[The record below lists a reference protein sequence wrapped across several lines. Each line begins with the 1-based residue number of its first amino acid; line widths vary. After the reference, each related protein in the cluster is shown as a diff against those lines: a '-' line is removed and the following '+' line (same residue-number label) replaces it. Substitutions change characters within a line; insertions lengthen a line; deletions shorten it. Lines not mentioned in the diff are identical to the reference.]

1 MCIRDSLNQSL
12 KTQIKNIQLN
22 QRELAHLKKDA
33 QTIRKFAQ
41 ETHEIIELLNTV
53 SKTVP
58 DSAWLN
64 RYSAT
69 NNTIT
74 LHGFAKDASEILAE
88 LAKIK
93 TLSTSTLQS
102 PIIKDLSKNLERF
115 HIRAKIL

>member
-1 MCIRDSLNQSL
+1 
-12 KTQIKNIQLN
+12 
-22 QRELAHLKKDA
+22 
-33 QTIRKFAQ
+33 
-41 ETHEIIELLNTV
+41 
-53 SKTVP
+53 VP
-58 DSAWLN
+58 DSAWLS

-74 LHGFAKDASEILAE
+74 LHGFAKDASEVLTE

-93 TLSTSTLQS
+93 TLSTATLQS